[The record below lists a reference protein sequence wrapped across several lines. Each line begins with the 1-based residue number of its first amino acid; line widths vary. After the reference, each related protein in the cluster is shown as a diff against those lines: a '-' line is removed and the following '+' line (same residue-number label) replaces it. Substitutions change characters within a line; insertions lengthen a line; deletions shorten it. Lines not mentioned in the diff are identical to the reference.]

1 MNVTGTNGNVQNT
14 VSATQNTVT
23 EGEFAVFTA
32 SSTAGQIAY
41 VFYAVTFYL
50 KQTGGGGMFLAVAP
64 PGGFG
69 GSTLA
74 NASGLTVANSGTANG
89 GGAAV
94 LIPANGF
101 AFVSITGKTVLGP
114 GATFQIP
121 YFFDNHDSSNAVT
134 VNFNVEYEVTYQS

>member
-14 VSATQNTVT
+14 VSATQNAVT
-23 EGEFAVFTA
+23 EGEFAIFTA
-32 SSTAGQIAY
+32 ASTAGQIGY
-41 VFYAVTFYL
+41 VFYAVTFYI
-50 KQTGGGGMFLAVAP
+50 KQTSGGAMLFTVAP

-69 GSTLA
+69 GSTVA
-74 NASGLTVANSGTANG
+74 NNSSLTAPNSGTAH
-89 GGAAV
+89 GGAAAALV
-94 LIPANGF
+94 PANGF

-121 YFFDNHDSSNAVT
+121 YFFDNHDASNAVV

>member
-32 SSTAGQIAY
+32 ASTTGQIAY
-41 VFYAVTFYL
+41 VFFAVTFYL
-50 KQTGGGGMFLAVAP
+50 KQSSGGAMFFSVAP

-69 GSTLA
+69 GSSVIST
-74 NASGLTVANSGTANG
+74 SSLTTPNTGVAHG
-89 GGAAV
+89 GGAAALV
-94 LIPANGF
+94 PASGF
-101 AFVSITGKTVLGP
+101 AFVAISGKTVLGP

-121 YFFDNHDSSNAVT
+121 YFFDNHDLTNAVT
-134 VNFNVEYEVTYQS
+134 VNFNVEYEVTYQG